1 MRLSVVF
8 IFGLLLATTL
18 IVPHV
23 LSTDYT
29 ISTLTVTLD
38 PDGYTNFE
46 YKITTDP
53 TVANITLPLIG
64 SKYTNFLVTDQNETP
79 LDYQILGDTAI
90 ISSLGSNVE
99 LSYTT
104 QSLTNKRGDLWEM
117 NVTAPTSIGV
127 LLPQGAT
134 LVSLSQ
140 IPLEISTINQ
150 RQSLLLPDGPNEI
163 TYELGV
169 VGTKE
174 HSLLVITDAET
185 AINQAKTDGLVVT
198 SAEALLDKAK
208 SDYNAGTYTSAE
220 DLAGQAKNAITTI
233 TALAS
238 DADTN
243 IKTATNSIEK
253 ATIDG
258 RTNDLD
264 KASSLLVNAKAAYT
278 SGNYTDASTIAT
290 LAAEDADSAT
300 RPINNMVLYLG
311 AGTVIAAVLI
321 VAVLLRRRSSKKI
334 SSGVLE
340 VKGNVNL
347 DSINRRFPNLRD
359 EDKQLIKLLAE
370 SGGEAYADV
379 IREKL
384 DMPKTSAWRMIR
396 RLISLGIVGERKVAT
411 RSLVFIE
418 VNYRFDE

>member
-1 MRLSVVF
+1 MSVVF

-18 IVPHV
+18 VIPHV

-29 ISTLTVTLD
+29 ISTLTVTID
-38 PDGYTNFE
+38 SDGYTNFE

-64 SKYTNFLVTDQNETP
+64 SNYTNVLVTDQNETP

-117 NVTAPTSIGV
+117 NVTAPTSISV
-127 LLPQGAT
+127 LIPQGAT

-163 TYELGV
+163 TYELGI

-185 AINQAKTDGLVVT
+185 AINQAKANGLVVT

-220 DLAGQAKNAITTI
+220 DLAGQAKSAITAI

-258 RTNDLD
+258 RTNGLD

-278 SGNYTDASTIAT
+278 SGNYTEASTTAT
-290 LAAEDADSAT
+290 LAAGDADSAT

-311 AGTVIAAVLI
+311 AGTVITALLI
-321 VAVLLRRRSSKKI
+321 AAVLLRRRSKQKI
-334 SSGVLE
+334 SSGALE
-340 VKGNVNL
+340 VKGKVNL

>member
-18 IVPHV
+18 VIPHV

-29 ISTLTVTLD
+29 ISTLTVTID
-38 PDGYTNFE
+38 SDGYTNFE

-64 SKYTNFLVTDQNETP
+64 SNYTNVLVTDQNETP

-117 NVTAPTSIGV
+117 NVTAPTSISV
-127 LLPQGAT
+127 LIPQGAT

-163 TYELGV
+163 TYELGI

-185 AINQAKTDGLVVT
+185 AINQAKANGLVVT

-220 DLAGQAKNAITTI
+220 DLAGQAKSAITAI

-258 RTNDLD
+258 RTNGLD

-278 SGNYTDASTIAT
+278 SGNYTEASTTAT
-290 LAAEDADSAT
+290 LAAGDADSAT

-311 AGTVIAAVLI
+311 AGTVITALLI
-321 VAVLLRRRSSKKI
+321 AAVLLRRRSKQKI
-334 SSGVLE
+334 SSGALE
-340 VKGNVNL
+340 VKGKVNL